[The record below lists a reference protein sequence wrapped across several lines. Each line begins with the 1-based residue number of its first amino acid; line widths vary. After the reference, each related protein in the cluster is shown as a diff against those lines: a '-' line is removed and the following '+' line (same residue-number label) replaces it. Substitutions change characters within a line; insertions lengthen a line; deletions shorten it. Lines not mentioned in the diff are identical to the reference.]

1 MSSVVNNFRPAQLIK
16 QNGRVTRSTMSI
28 ANLEYKM
35 RKHLTMS
42 ELEAGLDEIRRA
54 PKDEG
59 VLELIVRRPGVNDRE
74 ILEQAELHL
83 DDGLVGDTWKMRRSK
98 TTPDGSPNPLMQ
110 LNIMNSRVTALV
122 AQDKDRWQ
130 LAGDQLYLDMDLSEE
145 NVPAGTRLSLGSAL
159 LEVTPP
165 PHLGCQKF
173 VARFGLDAMKFVNS
187 TIGKQLHLRGVNAR
201 VIQAGI
207 IRVGDVA
214 RKI

>member
-1 MSSVVNNFRPAQLIK
+1 
-16 QNGRVTRSTMSI
+16 MSI
-28 ANLEYKM
+28 ANLELTL
-35 RKHLTMS
+35 RKHLTMP
-42 ELEAGLDEIRRA
+42 ELETGLDEIRRA

-59 VLELIVRRPGVNDRE
+59 VLELIVRRPAVNDRE
-74 ILEQAELHL
+74 ILEEAELHL
-83 DDGLVGDTWKMRRSK
+83 VEGLVGDSWNRRRSK

-145 NVPAGTRLSLGSAL
+145 NMPAGTRFSLGSAII
-159 LEVTPP
+159 EVTPP

-187 TIGKQLHLRGVNAR
+187 PVGRELHLRGVNAR
-201 VIQAGI
+201 VIQGGT

>member
-1 MSSVVNNFRPAQLIK
+1 MTYRTAAKDKITLKERGTESR
-16 QNGRVTRSTMSI
+16 MSI
-28 ANLEYKM
+28 ANLEYTL
-35 RKHLTMS
+35 RKHLTTP

-59 VLELIVRRPGVNDRE
+59 VLELIVRRPAINDRE
-74 ILEQAELHL
+74 ILEEAELHL
-83 DDGLVGDTWKMRRSK
+83 AEGLVGDSWPRRRSK

-145 NVPAGTRLSLGSAL
+145 NVPAGTRLALGLAVV
-159 LEVTPP
+159 EVTPP

-187 TIGKQLHLRGVNAR
+187 PIGKQLHLRGVNAK
-201 VIQAGI
+201 VIQGGV
-207 IRVGDVA
+207 IRVGDIA